1 MYSTNTTETT
11 TIFPF
16 PSTSTN
22 FNFTL
27 NNNTNSQ
34 NIDQINIS
42 SSPLSHHYGRRDKV
56 VFFEMHFEEH
66 QTQLTFA
73 FCAVDPVAVICVFE
87 EIHVNQLLYICVFG
101 ESLLNDAVTIVLYH
115 TLHAMAAAGVDAIIW
130 TDYLLAII
138 AFFWVSVGGI
148 LVGALWAVL
157 TGIVTKF
164 GAGVSVVQP
173 LTCLLFPYLAY
184 LIAESFGL
192 SGILAIVVC
201 GMGMKQYIVGNI
213 SEQSLVTVNY
223 FMKTLSSSC
232 EAVIFV
238 FLGLS
243 AVSKNHDLDFAF
255 IFVTLFAIFIFRFIS
270 VGVLTSLVNK
280 KRLQKIGIV
289 DQFIMGYGGIRGA
302 VCYGLVMSLNQELIC
317 CKNMLASTTIIV
329 IVFTVF
335 VQGGSI
341 KKLVT
346 YLKVKQHEVR
356 KKTVFEMIAD
366 NVCSHIGGG
375 VESIAGLRG
384 NYWFRMTIERF
395 NDKYLRP
402 FITLQPED
410 RGMKL
415 VKYNEE
421 IQVTEAVSY
430 LKKHGSFAG
439 MPTVQSCR
447 DLQLAQSLPPRMS
460 ISQRYL
466 NTEQPLLGVVV
477 PSSALQRPR
486 ENTIPRNESVSV
498 FVRDK
503 FAEMNSSA
511 HRYSRHYLDGDFKN
525 LQHSFSLAEDNN
537 VDEDDEYYYKTYPN
551 GKYNKKDLIIQM
563 RKKSGKL
570 NNNNN
575 KELDTVPEMS
585 IKFLSPEEYE

>member
-1 MYSTNTTETT
+1 
-11 TIFPF
+11 
-16 PSTSTN
+16 
-22 FNFTL
+22 
-27 NNNTNSQ
+27 
-34 NIDQINIS
+34 
-42 SSPLSHHYGRRDKV
+42 
-56 VFFEMHFEEH
+56 
-66 QTQLTFA
+66 
-73 FCAVDPVAVICVFE
+73 
-87 EIHVNQLLYICVFG
+87 
-101 ESLLNDAVTIVLYH
+101 
-115 TLHAMAAAGVDAIIW
+115 MAAAGLEAIMW

-157 TGIVTKF
+157 TGIVTKW

-243 AVSKNHDLDFAF
+243 AISKNHDLDFVF
-255 IFVTLFAIFIFRFIS
+255 IFVTLFACFIFRFIS

-395 NDKYLRP
+395 NDKYIRP

-410 RGMKL
+410 KGMKL

-447 DLQLAQSLPPRMS
+447 DLAQSLPPRMS
-460 ISQRYL
+460 ISQRYT
-466 NTEQPLLGVVV
+466 NTESLLCVV
-477 PSSALQRPR
+477 PPTTFQRPR

-503 FAEMNSSA
+503 FAEINSSA
-511 HRYSRHYLDGDFKN
+511 HRYSRHYLDNDFHN
-525 LQHSFSLAEDNN
+525 LQHSFSLEDGNI
-537 VDEDDEYYYKTYPN
+537 DEDDEYYYKTYPN
-551 GKYNKKDLIIQM
+551 GKYNRKDLLIQM
-563 RKKSGKL
+563 RKKSSKL
-570 NNNNN
+570 TTGN

-585 IKFLSPEEYE
+585 IKFLSPNEY

>member
-1 MYSTNTTETT
+1 
-11 TIFPF
+11 
-16 PSTSTN
+16 
-22 FNFTL
+22 
-27 NNNTNSQ
+27 
-34 NIDQINIS
+34 
-42 SSPLSHHYGRRDKV
+42 
-56 VFFEMHFEEH
+56 
-66 QTQLTFA
+66 
-73 FCAVDPVAVICVFE
+73 
-87 EIHVNQLLYICVFG
+87 
-101 ESLLNDAVTIVLYH
+101 
-115 TLHAMAAAGVDAIIW
+115 MAAAGVDAIFW

-223 FMKTLSSSC
+223 FMKTLSS
-232 EAVIFV
+232 
-238 FLGLS
+238 
-243 AVSKNHDLDFAF
+243 
-255 IFVTLFAIFIFRFIS
+255 S

-466 NTEQPLLGVVV
+466 TTTEQPLLGGVVV
-477 PSSALQRPR
+477 PSSVALQRPR

-525 LQHSFSLAEDNN
+525 LQHSFSLAEDGN
-537 VDEDDEYYYKTYPN
+537 VEEEDEYYYKTYPN
-551 GKYNKKDLIIQM
+551 GKYNRKDLVIQM
-563 RKKSGKL
+563 RKKSVKL
-570 NNNNN
+570 SNASNNNKN